1 MRKMIEKEIIN
12 ILVNK
17 KMHIS
22 CCESCT
28 GGMIISTLINV
39 PGASNVINESYV
51 TYSVESKIKILGVK
65 KETIDKYG
73 VASINVSKEM
83 ANGLKKISNSGVCI
97 SVTGYAGGNKKDIND
112 GLCFY
117 TIIVNDEEISESVK
131 VEGSRNVVR
140 RRQTDYILNRLLDLI
155 K

>member
-1 MRKMIEKEIIN
+1 MEIIK
-12 ILVNK
+12 LY
-17 KMHIS
+17 
-22 CCESCT
+22 E
-28 GGMIISTLINV
+28 
-39 PGASNVINESYV
+39 
-51 TYSVESKIKILGVK
+51 
-65 KETIDKYG
+65 IDP
-73 VASINVSKEM
+73 ASINYLGKCAPHLFHNKAAGQVNERKY
-83 ANGLKKISNSGVCI
+83 IDVCI